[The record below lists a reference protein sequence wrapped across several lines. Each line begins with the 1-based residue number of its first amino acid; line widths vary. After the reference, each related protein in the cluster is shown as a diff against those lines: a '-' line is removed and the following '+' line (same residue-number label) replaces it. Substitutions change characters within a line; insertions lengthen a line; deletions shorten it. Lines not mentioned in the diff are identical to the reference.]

1 VSERGASRRCF
12 LSFAPTLLTVG
23 WQSAAVGADSKPLRT
38 LGFTPIPSHD
48 SPPSRDS
55 MRALIVDDSK
65 TVRMILGRS
74 LREMGF
80 EVLEAGDGKEAIER
94 LYHGESVDVMLVDWN
109 MPVMNGYDLLCAVR
123 ANVLLSHIQIMMVT
137 TESSLEQVQKALSAG
152 ANEYL
157 MKPFTKEHLHEKLMI
172 MGVI

>member
-1 VSERGASRRCF
+1 
-12 LSFAPTLLTVG
+12 
-23 WQSAAVGADSKPLRT
+23 
-38 LGFTPIPSHD
+38 
-48 SPPSRDS
+48 

-80 EVLEAGDGKEAIER
+80 EVLEAGDGKEAIDR

-137 TESSLEQVQKALSAG
+137 TESSLEQVQKALAAG

-172 MGVI
+172 MGVV